1 MILGFYI
8 KFKWTLHR
16 LQWSVTWSPFQ
27 AARWLDL
34 DGVGDGGGVDD
45 GVDVG
50 VDVNGDPAYPYQVAR

>member
-8 KFKWTLHR
+8 KLKWTLHR
-16 LQWSVTWSPFQ
+16 LQWSVTWSPSQ

-34 DGVGDGGGVDD
+34 DGGGVDDGADD

-50 VDVNGDPAYPYQVAR
+50 VEVNGDPA

>member
-8 KFKWTLHR
+8 KLKWTLHR
-16 LQWSVTWSPFQ
+16 LQWSVTWSPSQ

-34 DGVGDGGGVDD
+34 DGGGVDDGADD

-50 VDVNGDPAYPYQVAR
+50 VEVNGDAAYHIR